1 MAFTDYSEHRLV
13 WQYALPAKKDRTLL
27 YKLLQVYFIVL
38 SVIAGTCFL
47 IGIISIMETSYVS
60 WTELLKGFLIIGGF
74 ITVVMIVCY
83 PLTILLL
90 RLVVLYLKLLSR
102 IGNGGKK
109 QESNKG
115 TDKKKNTALH
125 ILYRFAAEEDKL
137 HSWAAVETKG
147 GKHIRYRSIRK
158 LTRCKESH
166 WIEIYTLL
174 DRTTI
179 YAEEED
185 FETVWKF
192 ISARCPSARIIEENA

>member
-1 MAFTDYSEHRLV
+1 MAFTEHTENSLV

-27 YKLLQVYFIVL
+27 YKILQAYMISIVFT
-38 SVIAGTCFL
+38 AGVFVL
-47 IGIISIMETSYVS
+47 IGILQHVH
-60 WTELLKGFLIIGGF
+60 WDQVLLGFALVGGSL
-74 ITVVMIVCY
+74 TVIMIVCY
-83 PLTILLL
+83 PFTILLI

-102 IGNGGKK
+102 IVNGGKK
-109 QESNKG
+109 HEANKE

-179 YAEEED
+179 YAEDED